1 MCIRDRNIAS
11 KVSKSGFA
19 KKLKGAAKG
28 ALGAIKKGGIVLPAS
43 IVAGGISGY
52 LAGGQNKGKTPDTP
66 EPPKVVAPPTTPEPP
81 KGGGPKADTPKT
93 PEPPKVTA
101 PDKTPDAPKPPKP
114 PEAKSTKPMSKIEFQ
129 NRKRFGDKHVDHLK
143 SKNKAFQAMKRGE
156 ITKQQFVKD
165 FPKSQTAKRY
175 NMSDK
180 AYRDYKKGLK
190 KEEFAKAYQSMYKQP
205 ENNIQEERQEVNE
218 ALPLLALGALG
229 AGAAAKKLLSKK
241 DKKGKSAGSKL
252 AGAAGKAA
260 VRAIPGAALG
270 VAAAKGAKKIASAV
284 KGGEEVSTK
293 TKQGK
298 TRTKAQMMAA
308 KRIAARKKLREEI
321 EEYGYDTYDLIL
333 EYLLQTEQVS
343 TLEEANYV
351 MTEMDGETINE
362 ILDEFQEGFIDNL
375 KAGAKKVGGL
385 AKKGVDAVKSAA
397 GGVKDK
403 VVKRVE
409 RRKENVAIN
418 KRIKEKQSGA
428 DAGSGKTRA
437 QVMALNRKKEKLN
450 NPKEYARKQSMTGA
464 EKAQAM
470 AKARIAAKAAKK

>member
-1 MCIRDRNIAS
+1 
-11 KVSKSGFA
+11 
-19 KKLKGAAKG
+19 
-28 ALGAIKKGGIVLPAS
+28 
-43 IVAGGISGY
+43 
-52 LAGGQNKGKTPDTP
+52 
-66 EPPKVVAPPTTPEPP
+66 
-81 KGGGPKADTPKT
+81 
-93 PEPPKVTA
+93 
-101 PDKTPDAPKPPKP
+101 
-114 PEAKSTKPMSKIEFQ
+114 MSKIEFQ

-156 ITKQQFVKD
+156 ITKQQFIKD

-180 AYRDYKKGLK
+180 AYRDYRKSLK

-205 ENNIQEERQEVNE
+205 ENNIQEERQEVDE
-218 ALPLLALGALG
+218 ALGLLVGKAALK
-229 AGAAAKKLLSKK
+229 AAAKGGKK
-241 DKKGKSAGSKL
+241 VAKKVGAAVKSA
-252 AGAAGKAA
+252 AGGKVGKAAGKVALA
-260 VRAIPGAALG
+260 AIPGAALG
-270 VAAAKGAKKIASAV
+270 VAAAKGAKKLASAA
-284 KGGEEVSTK
+284 KGGEEGAKKVSGREK
-293 TKQGK
+293 NLS
-298 TRTKAQMMAA
+298 RTMAKNA
-308 KRIAARKKLREEI
+308 PAGARWVALRRQFRDEMEL
-321 EEYGYDTYDLIL
+321 YGYDTYDLIL

-351 MTEMDGETINE
+351 MTEMDGETINQ

-428 DAGSGKTRA
+428 DAGSGKTKA
-437 QVMALNRKKEKLN
+437 QIMALNRKKEKLN
-450 NPKEYARKQSMTGA
+450 DPKGYAKKQAMTGA

-470 AKARIAAKAAKK
+470 AKARIAAKNK